1 MEEKELVERLSAG
14 DPAAFRELVEAYK
27 KKMYFF
33 ALDMVGD
40 PADAEDISQEV
51 FLKAFRGFRTFKRDA
66 RLGSWLCRI
75 AYNTSVDH
83 LRRRPLIPETMEDAV
98 LDSGSDGFRE
108 LPPSS
113 DPARTA
119 ETRLLGVRVERAL
132 QNVSDRERTVFLLR
146 HYNDLRLDEIAE
158 AMQISVGSV
167 KSYLFRC
174 LRKLR
179 KEFSRPGTPRRPLE
193 VSDERL

>member
-33 ALDMVGD
+33 ALDMVRD

>member
-1 MEEKELVERLSAG
+1 VTEEKELVKRLTSG

-27 KKMYFF
+27 KRMYYF

-51 FLKAFRGFRTFKRDA
+51 FLKAFRGLGTFQRDA
-66 RLGSWLCRI
+66 RLSSWLFRI
-75 AYNTSVDH
+75 AYNTSIDH
-83 LRRRPLIPETMEDAV
+83 LRRRPLTPEAVDEAV
-98 LDSGSDGFRE
+98 LDTGTDGFRAA
-108 LPPSS
+108 PPSS

-119 ETRLLGVRVERAL
+119 EARLLSARVEKAL
-132 QNVSDRERTVFLLR
+132 QNVSVRERTVFLLR
-146 HYNDLRLDEIAE
+146 HYNDLMLDEIAE
-158 AMQISVGSV
+158 TMQISIGSV

-174 LRKLR
+174 LRKLQ
-179 KEFSRPGTPRRPLE
+179 KELAVPGTPRPME